1 MRVCLY
7 LLVWLTSVTQVC
19 AYPALV
25 ISVHDGDTIRVR
37 RNNSAVERIRLANI
51 DAPELKQPEGLAAR
65 SLTEQLTLGRTVQVR
80 AKGHDRYGRTIASVT
95 APHGVDVSCEL
106 VRRGL
111 AWWYEAFDPDDALLA
126 NLQKRAR
133 QKRLGIW
140 SARNQTAPW
149 DYRRASNSVF
159 APASERVL
167 TRYEQPSNRG
177 HSSDTIGSSLKTL
190 RSQEL

>member
-1 MRVCLY
+1 LRVCLY

-80 AKGHDRYGRTIASVT
+80 AKGHDRYGRTIAS
-95 APHGVDVSCEL
+95 
-106 VRRGL
+106 